1 MSPLRHVQALLVI
14 ACVVLCSCFTEHH
27 VAMAEDGG
35 DHCSF
40 ENQRVECG
48 KLSCDHITGQC
59 VPCTNSSQCYES
71 VMRCSPGGEC
81 DVGSVSETFSLE
93 TFLALIVTILVCAI
107 AVVAGLGGGGILVPM
122 YAALTEMPL
131 ISAVGLSQAAICGQS
146 AFNMIYQIPKTMPT
160 QTPNEIRPLINYQ
173 YLAILLPL
181 SLIGTLLGSLGGR
194 VVPDWLRLALLF
206 LLLTSV
212 LHRVIEKAK
221 RQYMQDAAAKHDEA
235 AALTKKATQSQQ
247 QLANTSDSVPL
258 STMSSAT
265 PPPSATSA
273 SSATTSTTA
282 VEESRG
288 RTIEID
294 AGHEGASHLDDGPHV
309 TPVLRVPRREISLM
323 VVSFFVLL
331 VSNMVRSTF
340 TVCGSTAH
348 VLLFVIPII
357 ILTGLWWL
365 AKHMAAVTLV
375 NVAKGFLS
383 PDHMTFQWNAR
394 TMTYFPLAAL
404 VAGAGAAMLGIGGG
418 LVLSFVLFEAGL
430 APEEASATSGFAT
443 LLIASEAALL
453 MLFQGQ
459 LVPDYATMY
468 FMCGV
473 VSTVLGQSGFM
484 AYIRWSKKRFLIVT
498 SLACIIGGSLLMLT
512 SYGLF
517 EMVEQYKRHDGSLLS
532 FGHICN
538 RL

>member
-1 MSPLRHVQALLVI
+1 MPLIRVAYALALI
-14 ACVVLCSCFTEHH
+14 TCLLCNSI
-27 VAMAEDGG
+27 VRAEEDR
-35 DHCSF
+35 CSF
-40 ENQRVECG
+40 DNQRVECG
-48 KLSCDHITGQC
+48 KLSCDQVTGQC
-59 VPCTNSSQCYES
+59 VPCTNSSQCHEA
-71 VMRCSPGGEC
+71 VMRCSIEGEC
-81 DVGSVSETFSLE
+81 DVGSVADTFSAE
-93 TFLALIVTILVCAI
+93 TLMALMVTMLVCAI

-160 QTPNEIRPLINYQ
+160 QTPNEVRPLINYQ

-221 RQYMQDAAAKHDEA
+221 RQYKQDAAEKNEEA
-235 AALTKKATQSQQ
+235 AALTKKVVQKPQQ
-247 QLANTSDSVPL
+247 QTDANATDTGAVSMKPVL
-258 STMSSAT
+258 STT
-265 PPPSATSA
+265 PAAPRGQTTTTVVVAEEAVGSEGESHFDDNDGPRSPPS
-273 SSATTSTTA
+273 
-282 VEESRG
+282 
-288 RTIEID
+288 
-294 AGHEGASHLDDGPHV
+294 
-309 TPVLRVPRREISLM
+309 LRMPRREISLM
-323 VVSFFVLL
+323 GFSFLVLL
-331 VSNMVRSTF
+331 ISNIVRSNF

-348 VLLFVIPII
+348 VLLFIIPIVV
-357 ILTGLWWL
+357 LAGLWWL
-365 AKHMAAVTLV
+365 AKHMAAVTLA
-375 NVAKGFLS
+375 NVASGFLS
-383 PDHMTFQWNAR
+383 PDHMTFQWNQK
-394 TMTYFPLAAL
+394 TMIYFPVAAV
-404 VAGAGAAMLGIGGG
+404 VAGAGAALLGIGGG

-468 FMCGV
+468 FVCGV

-498 SLACIIGGSLLMLT
+498 ALACIIGGSLLMLT
-512 SYGLF
+512 SYGLY
-517 EMVEQYKRHDGSLLS
+517 EVVEQYKRHDGSLLR